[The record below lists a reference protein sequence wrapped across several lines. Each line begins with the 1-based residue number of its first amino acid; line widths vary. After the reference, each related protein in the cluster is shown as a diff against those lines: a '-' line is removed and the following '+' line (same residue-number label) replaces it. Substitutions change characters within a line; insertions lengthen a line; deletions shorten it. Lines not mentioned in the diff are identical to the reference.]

1 MGFLRKISLVAAVFL
16 LLPMVALGATTTYSA
31 FTFDDAGGL
40 ASSVNTASDKI
51 TISGTRVSSGA
62 WGTGAVNY
70 AAGATASYTLPNGDL
85 TVDVVGLESDGSYG
99 TGTGFKVFV
108 QFWND
113 PENYIALGLIHD
125 PAVSPDG
132 ITLMVEGAAYGQP
145 IGGYWGEGSPSV
157 VIGAHSFE
165 VTWTDDQISWTI
177 DGLEDYRMT
186 YAIQMNAPSFTIMGA
201 AREQSDTVNVAF
213 QNIYLSNVPSV
224 SVTVPDE
231 TPRATIGGNVNYNGD
246 DSNVGWGV
254 AINMH
259 DAYGSA
265 ISFGY
270 QADSNDPNSDQ
281 VIPYLHYNRTSGG
294 TQYFDHAYIG
304 SYPGSEYTTQR
315 WDLKYYE
322 SAGKVVFFLNNEA
335 IGEAAIT
342 LTNRIFFQV
351 QIEGAQNGD
360 TMAATFTDVAIGGTW
375 SDGTAVTP
383 NGNWNDDDFNFWG
396 LSGSQTGGTPTDA
409 DFYLSGTVSGLPEGA
424 DWDTIETT
432 YGYAGQPV
440 ASVIMVA
447 EWWYNE

>member
-31 FTFDDAGGL
+31 FTFDDTGGL

-51 TISGTRVSSGA
+51 TISGTRTSSGA

-70 AAGATASYTLPNGDL
+70 AAGATASYTLPNGNL
-85 TVDVVGLESDGSYG
+85 AVDVIGLESDGSYG
-99 TGTGFKVFV
+99 SGTGYKVFV

-113 PENYIALGLIHD
+113 EENYIALGIIHD

-132 ITLMVEGAAYGQP
+132 ITVMVEGAAYGQP
-145 IGGYWGEGSPSV
+145 VGGYWGEGSPV
-157 VIGAHSFE
+157 LVGGTHSFE
-165 VTWTDDQISWTI
+165 VSWSDNLISWTL
-177 DGLEDYRMT
+177 DGREEYRMS
-186 YAIQMNAPSFTIMGA
+186 YAIKMNAPSFTIMGA
-201 AREQSDTVNVAF
+201 ARDYSDRVNVAF

-224 SVTVPDE
+224 SVDVPNE
-231 TPRATIGGNVNYNGD
+231 APRATIGGYVNYNGD
-246 DSNVGWGV
+246 DDNVGWGV

-322 SAGKVVFFLNNEA
+322 SAGKVVFFLNKPSLK
-335 IGEAAIT
+335 ISVSI
-342 LTNRIFFQV
+342 
-351 QIEGAQNGD
+351 IENHPP
-360 TMAATFTDVAIGGTW
+360 I
-375 SDGTAVTP
+375 
-383 NGNWNDDDFNFWG
+383 
-396 LSGSQTGGTPTDA
+396 
-409 DFYLSGTVSGLPEGA
+409 
-424 DWDTIETT
+424 
-432 YGYAGQPV
+432 
-440 ASVIMVA
+440 
-447 EWWYNE
+447 